1 MEQIKF
7 QRPVLLLVSALAS
20 TFAPAQDK
28 PLARK
33 STASAGGISRADS
46 ALKFLDENKDKP
58 FFLYLAH
65 WDVHGPHHALK
76 EVVDKYQKKSQG
88 WDNATNE
95 KPDPA
100 QAQSQ
105 VRQSKRNSAARPVN

>member
-1 MEQIKF
+1 MEKIKF

-20 TFAPAQDK
+20 TFALAQDK
-28 PLARK
+28 LPARK

-95 KPDPA
+95 KPDPG